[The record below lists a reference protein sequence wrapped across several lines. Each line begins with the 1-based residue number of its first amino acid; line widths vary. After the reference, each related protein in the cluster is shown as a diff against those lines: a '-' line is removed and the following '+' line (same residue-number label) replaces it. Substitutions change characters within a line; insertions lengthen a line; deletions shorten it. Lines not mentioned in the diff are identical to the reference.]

1 VTSRSLRHILV
12 IISLIIAS
20 FPISK
25 TKAFANSRTTN
36 LFSSSFQLAFKFNL
50 PPKGAPGSRKGAAAR
65 DSCQGLAS
73 ETEMLTAL
81 VPGTNLGLTI
91 AERPTFWFYVPYQPN
106 KRFSLEFSLKDKE
119 KKEVYQQTFPL
130 MNTPGIIN
138 IPLPENVTPLEV
150 EKSYT
155 WQLKLRCNRN
165 YPNDYRLVEGLVKRV
180 SLSTELK
187 NQIEA
192 ATSKEQIAL
201 YAENGLWFDSLT
213 HLIELRRSIS
223 EDKELAAD
231 WANLLQAVKLEEL
244 IDKPLIFCCEVIKSP

>member
-1 VTSRSLRHILV
+1 MINLM
-12 IISLIIAS
+12 IAS
-20 FPISK
+20 FLIGN
-25 TKAFANSRTTN
+25 TKAFANSTN

-50 PPKGAPGSRKGAAAR
+50 PPKGAPGSRKSIAAR

-91 AERPTFWFYVPYQPN
+91 AERPTFWFYIPYQP
-106 KRFSLEFSLKDKE
+106 KERSFLEFSLKDKE
-119 KKEVYQQTFPL
+119 KKEVYQQSFPL

-138 IPLPENVTPLEV
+138 ISLPENVTPLEV

-155 WQLKLRCNRN
+155 WQLKLRCDRD
-165 YPNDYRLVEGLVKRV
+165 YPNDYRLVEGVVKRV

-187 NQIEA
+187 NKIEA
-192 ATSKEQIAL
+192 ATLKEQIAL

-213 HLIELRRSIS
+213 HLIELRRSIP
-223 EDKELAAD
+223 EDKELEAN
-231 WANLLQAVKLEEL
+231 WNNLLEAVKLEEL
-244 IDKPLIFCCEVIKSP
+244 IDKPVVSCCQIKN